1 MSDITKNEFTVKD
14 SFTFADESLTQ
25 DIDLCMASLDADA
38 LFTNMQFDYWYLH
51 KETFSNFEKLWSK

>member
-1 MSDITKNEFTVKD
+1 MSDITKSEFTVKD

-25 DIDLCMASLDADA
+25 DVDLCMASLDADA

-51 KETFSNFEKLWSK
+51 K